1 MIELV
6 FDWGNFMR
14 SNRYTKISLMIII
27 SILLFFC
34 LIIVNNE
41 SYASYGEEFKLFL
54 FEKGDGTLKSGK
66 TTATDRFDNTYEV
79 PFALDFY
86 AVGNYIINNCTDKNG
101 KIDNSKVISVLD
113 NYASNALEPEKY
125 SDAQGEEEQKNY
137 DNLFGII
144 GLIKTAIVE
153 RKSSTKDVSS
163 EIVEVL
169 KESKIYSEIYNDD
182 GSVDKTNSSNALPTK
197 EKLLNYTY
205 SDIYNCLNNKN
216 GENVYWDGKKKA
228 CRLIDDNSNLS
239 EADKKEIKN
248 KWAKVFVDAKTS
260 NANVEDYLKTEINA
274 YKAERYYRD
283 PSVTTST
290 SDGGIDDV
298 ISDSDS
304 FVNSGTDNKIS
315 ISNLQAFSRNI
326 YNILLTIGIVV
337 AVISGI
343 IIGIKYMLGSVEE
356 KADVKGLL
364 IPYIAGCVI
373 VFGSFAIWKLVV
385 TILQGV

>member
-1 MIELV
+1 MK
-6 FDWGNFMR
+6 

-27 SILLFFC
+27 SMLLFFC
-34 LIIVNNE
+34 LIIINNE
-41 SYASYGEEFKLFL
+41 SYASYGEEFKTFL
-54 FEKGDGTLKSGK
+54 VKNDDGTLKKGK
-66 TTATDRFDNTYEV
+66 TTATDDYDKTYEK
-79 PFALDFY
+79 PFALNVNAIEEY
-86 AVGNYIINNCTDKNG
+86 INNNCKDKKGN
-101 KIDNSKVISVLD
+101 IDNSKIKNEFD
-113 NYASNALEPEKY
+113 NYRANRLDVEKY
-125 SDAQGEEEQKNY
+125 SDAQNNEEQKYY

-144 GLIKTAIVE
+144 GLISNAIQNRKTEQNESINDVLT
-153 RKSSTKDVSS
+153 RKN
-163 EIVEVL
+163 
-169 KESKIYSEIYNDD
+169 IYSEAYNDD
-182 GSVDKTNSSNALPTK
+182 GSVDDDNSSNALPTK
-197 EKLLNYTY
+197 EELLNYTY

-260 NANVEDYLKTEINA
+260 NANVEDYLETEIKA
-274 YKAERYYRD
+274 YEAERYYRD

-304 FVNSGTDNKIS
+304 FVNSGTDDKIS

-326 YNILLTIGIVV
+326 YNILLTIGIAV

-356 KADVKGLL
+356 KADIKGLL